1 MGENEKLGFPIYF
14 QGQPM
19 CNNAGCATQV
29 WDESQRPNMDDYLE
43 MRGVVPPKGT
53 EVIPKEEFMKELD
66 GKPHKVVF
74 DIPNCKVS
82 YKDGNIVVDELTE
95 LPKDMFRTNLSTDD
109 ADFKR
114 LSEGTAQAFEKS
126 CNDYLETLSEVSK
139 SLNPYLERIIAHL
152 GNTSK
157 RKARKHYKPKFTL

>member
-1 MGENEKLGFPIYF
+1 MWENEDLRGFPRYA
-14 QGQPM
+14 PSKPL
-19 CNNAGCATQV
+19 CNDVGCATQV

-43 MRGVVPPKGT
+43 MREFVPPKGT

-66 GKPHKVVF
+66 GQPHKVVF

-95 LPKDMFRTNLSTDD
+95 LPKDMIRTNISTDD
-109 ADFKR
+109 ADFKC
-114 LSEGTAQAFEKS
+114 LSEETAKAFEKS

-139 SLNPYLERIIAHL
+139 SLSPCLDRLIAQL
-152 GNTSK
+152 TKPTK
-157 RKARKHYKPKFTL
+157 RKKHYKPKFTL